1 MKQPGCFTVAGSL
14 GFVTGAGMLT
24 LLLAT
29 TPLEPFTA
37 RIGAMAFSWAYSCFV
52 FRKRE

>member
-1 MKQPGCFTVAGSL
+1 MKRLGCFPVAGSL
-14 GFVTGAGMLT
+14 GFVTGAGMLA

-37 RIGAMAFSWAYSCFV
+37 RIVAMAFSWTYSCFV